1 MDGEEKYKSAEGDKM
16 KAMYQEPEEEL
27 DSHF

>member
-1 MDGEEKYKSAEGDKM
+1 MDDEGKYKSAEGAKM
-16 KAMYQEPEEEL
+16 KAMYQELEEEL